1 MPRSKTVKKA
11 PRATRSR
18 TTTKDEGNP
27 DILKICKWAKK
38 NGAVQIKVDGLEI
51 LFPPPDLES
60 VVTKAPNPGQIRVE
74 PGASGNWRDWINKGE
89 STETGPPAIRSRED
103 DPDLF
108 ARDSDAW
115 ANQTRL
121 PRR

>member
-1 MPRSKTVKKA
+1 MPRSKTEKKA
-11 PRATRSR
+11 ITAKRSR
-18 TTTKDEGNP
+18 TKTEDAEGP
-27 DILKICKWAKK
+27 DILKVMKWARKQ
-38 NGAVQIKVDGLEI
+38 GALQIKVNGIEI
-51 LFPPPDLES
+51 MFPPPELES
-60 VVTKAPNPGQIRVE
+60 PQRFTRPASQRSIEDPVE
-74 PGASGNWRDWINKGE
+74 ARWRKE
-89 STETGPPAIRSRED
+89 FLSPEPTETAPPAIRSKAD

>member
-11 PRATRSR
+11 PQATRSR
-18 TTTKDEGNP
+18 TTTKADANET
-27 DILKICKWAKK
+27 DVLKVIKWARKH
-38 NGAVQIKVDGLEI
+38 GALQIKVNGIEI
-51 LFPPPDLES
+51 LFPPPDLEAAANKPVS
-60 VVTKAPNPGQIRVE
+60 SPAAQD
-74 PGASGNWRDWINKGE
+74 WRKDYLSDA
-89 STETGPPAIRSRED
+89 STENAPPAIRSVGD

-108 ARDSDAW
+108 ARDSDVW

>member
-1 MPRSKTVKKA
+1 MPRSKTAKKA
-11 PRATRSR
+11 TTAKQSR
-18 TTTKDEGNP
+18 TKTETGEGA
-27 DILKICKWAKK
+27 DILKVMKWARKQ
-38 NGAVQIKVDGLEI
+38 GALHIKVNGIEI
-51 LFPPPDLES
+51 VFPPPDLEA
-60 VVTKAPNPGQIRVE
+60 KAPAANTRAADRSDDPMVAKWRRDFLNPE
-74 PGASGNWRDWINKGE
+74 PTE
-89 STETGPPAIRSRED
+89 SAPPAIRSVAD